1 MTDEPDDKE
10 PESLAWIGGGER
22 HRNFAVGLFVLT
34 VVASFIPVVTPLPLG
49 YLLAVIA
56 WFVGALVLY
65 LFGFRRVQDEFD
77 AELATVRRAIAG
89 LAVGYLVYQV
99 LDTGVRLLALANG
112 AAPGAVSWLVLGVA
126 VVVGIMGAVVGHPR
140 RLVWFVAAIFVGN
153 FLVTQGLR
161 VTGQRPVVRDP
172 VVGLVVYLSLLV
184 LVTGVAYALVYLGGV
199 RWIREQVS

>member
-1 MTDEPDDKE
+1 MTDEQADEE
-10 PESLAWIGGGER
+10 PESLPWVGDGER

-89 LAVGYLVYQV
+89 LAVAYLVYQI
-99 LDTGVRLLALANG
+99 LDTGVRVLALANG
-112 AAPGAVSWLVLGVA
+112 TATGAIFWLVLGVA
-126 VVVGIMGAVVGHPR
+126 AIVGVMGAVVGHPR

-153 FLVTQGLR
+153 FLLTQGLR
-161 VTGQRPVVRDP
+161 LAGQRPVVSDP
-172 VVGLVVYLSLLV
+172 VVGLAVYLSLLL
-184 LVTGVAYALVYLGGV
+184 LVTGVAYGLVYMGGV
-199 RWIREQVS
+199 RWIRKEVS